1 MGSDHHALGSEEF
14 YGNALGL
21 GPKALQGLSAPS
33 QFSKSS
39 APSDLA
45 ERQKIADAVKAVEDG
60 KLASKAAAKAAA
72 KEKAKNKAY
81 DQSRMTTLEPMLK
94 QWGRDMREQNKQ
106 DAHKGHGLDRRHR
119 EGPSTRA
126 SLFKWS

>member
-1 MGSDHHALGSEEF
+1 MIVPFGEDKTHPDDYDIQSRCELMGTDHHSLGSEEF

-21 GPKALQGLSAPS
+21 GPKALQGLSAPA
-33 QFSKSS
+33 QLSKSS
-39 APSDLA
+39 APSDPA

-94 QWGRDMREQNKQ
+94 
-106 DAHKGHGLDRRHR
+106 
-119 EGPSTRA
+119 
-126 SLFKWS
+126 